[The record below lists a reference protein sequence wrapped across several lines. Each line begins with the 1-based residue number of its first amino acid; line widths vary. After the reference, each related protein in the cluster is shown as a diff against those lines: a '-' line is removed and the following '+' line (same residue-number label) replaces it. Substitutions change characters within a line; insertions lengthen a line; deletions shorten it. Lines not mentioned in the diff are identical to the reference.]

1 MEHIIDNTHITIDS
15 SSSIQNSN
23 NNTNKGQNNQIITR
37 EEREICLKN
46 NYKRAF
52 SKTLENLILN
62 KSENNKDN
70 NSENL
75 SVIEDDNFSVASS
88 KILSVGNK
96 SYKNTKLPLIY
107 GTKEFDAMKYLGL
120 VDETIQL
127 VVNNLTNSTT
137 QNVNVKNN
145 NSASDENLNTRSQS
159 DIYNNSY
166 DVNTN
171 NRTNPVQN
179 QNKLNEF
186 NNYNNNRNYDQ
197 NYDYKNTRPSMVSE
211 FAKPDFQQLMDQE
224 ISLGFNKKTSM
235 EFNLMNI
242 NNNINFMRNQSFL
255 LPKNNHDSTGTIVS
269 FGQESN
275 GNNQLCIPKNMKPL
289 NIKGKVPKAPPLPA
303 HLLQTLKRIPTPKHP
318 SQAAINSQN
327 MNISVKLSSNANS
340 EILRNPNSN
349 ENKNFNNLR
358 NEDQSD
364 PSSVKNQENNRKPL
378 LYKENLNLMLA
389 GREGMTLVMHQPSNS
404 VIDNNSNDRDN
415 FCNDNNFDNNFNQN
429 IKNNYNGNTT
439 ETNINR
445 NDIRSPIVKS
455 NSMINKFQL
464 PNNNTFEKQ
473 KTVNLNNFVKKSTLF
488 EVEED
493 DEEDNTGLFKRAT
506 SNNINLMLN
515 KRNTQNNLNFQKE
528 ITSNLISNTN
538 ENKYNGNNSNYNS
551 YIPNNLFNNNQEN
564 IKKQNLFSDE
574 NSIKIEKLPITPQ
587 RSILKTKGLESKHK
601 MLFI

>member
-1 MEHIIDNTHITIDS
+1 MEHIIDNTHITIDI

-23 NNTNKGQNNQIITR
+23 NNTIKGHNNQIITR

-52 SKTLENLILN
+52 SKTLENLVLN

-75 SVIEDDNFSVASS
+75 SVIEDDNFSAASS

-107 GTKEFDAMKYLGL
+107 GTKEFEAMKYLGF
-120 VDETIQL
+120 VDETFQL
-127 VVNNLTNSTT
+127 VVNNSSNSTT
-137 QNVNVKNN
+137 LNVNVNNN
-145 NSASDENLNTRSQS
+145 NSASDEYLNTRSQS
-159 DIYNNSY
+159 NIYNNSN

-171 NRTNPVQN
+171 NPTNPVQN
-179 QNKLNEF
+179 QNNLNEF

-211 FAKPDFQQLMDQE
+211 FAKPNFQQFMDQE
-224 ISLGFNKKTSM
+224 ISLGFNKNTIM
-235 EFNLMNI
+235 EFNLMN
-242 NNNINFMRNQSFL
+242 NNSNIKFMRNQSFL
-255 LPKNNHDSTGTIVS
+255 VPNNNHNSTGTIVS
-269 FGQESN
+269 FEQESN
-275 GNNQLCIPKNMKPL
+275 GNNQSSIPKNMKPL

-303 HLLQTLKRIPTPKHP
+303 HLLQTLKRITTPKYP

-327 MNISVKLSSNANS
+327 KTISVKLSSNANS

-349 ENKNFNNLR
+349 ENKNFNNLP
-358 NEDQSD
+358 NGDQSD
-364 PSSVKNQENNRKPL
+364 PSSVKVQENNSKPL
-378 LYKENLNLMLA
+378 SYKENLNLMLA
-389 GREGMTLVMHQPSNS
+389 GREGMTLEMHPPRKS

-415 FCNDNNFDNNFNQN
+415 ICNDNNYDNNFNQN
-429 IKNNYNGNTT
+429 IKNNYNGNTA
-439 ETNINR
+439 ETNVNR
-445 NDIRSPIVKS
+445 NYIRSPIVIS
-455 NSMINKFQL
+455 NSMINKSQL

-515 KRNTQNNLNFQKE
+515 KRNTQNNLNFPEE
-528 ITSNLISNTN
+528 ITNNLISNIN
-538 ENKYNGNNSNYNS
+538 ENKYSNSNSNHNS
-551 YIPNNLFNNNQEN
+551 NNPNNLLNNNQE
-564 IKKQNLFSDE
+564 IFKKQNLFSDE

-587 RSILKTKGLESKHK
+587 RSILKAKGLESKHK
-601 MLFI
+601 ILYI